1 MRPGGPRHKPP
12 PGNDSE
18 RDRTVASTREGLD
31 RDRRRSQPTFTAL
44 IGGNTHDRPHRAKE
58 LALMTGQ
65 IDRIE
70 GQVMPVNA
78 FLVHG
83 PDGVVVVDGMLTV
96 TDAALVRQTIDDTGY
111 PLAGV
116 VVTHPHPD
124 HYAGLAHLVGTDDVP
139 IVATT
144 AVDAIIRRD
153 DQLKDEVVGPM
164 MGDEWPTRR
173 VFPNRTLNH
182 GDDVRLGGLTL
193 SVRELGPGE
202 SHVDSMWQLD
212 ENTIFAGDIA
222 YNGMHAY
229 LADGRW
235 RDWLV
240 TLDRL
245 EEDLPD
251 DVTLYVG
258 HGPPGGKDLLAGQ
271 RRYIETF
278 LDAVEAHADAIDHG
292 DHSGVIEAMKRLL
305 PTDSLLFLMDLSI
318 EPTLAAL
325 RPAP

>member
-1 MRPGGPRHKPP
+1 M
-12 PGNDSE
+12 
-18 RDRTVASTREGLD
+18 
-31 RDRRRSQPTFTAL
+31 TA
-44 IGGNTHDRPHRAKE
+44 
-58 LALMTGQ
+58 Q

-70 GQVMPVNA
+70 GRVMPVNA

-83 PDGVVVVDGMLTV
+83 PDGVVLVDGMLTV
-96 TDAALVRQTIDDTGY
+96 TDAALVRQAIDDSGD

-124 HYAGLAHLVGTDDVP
+124 HYAGLAQLVGTDDIA
-139 IVATT
+139 IVATH

-153 DQLKDEVVGPM
+153 DQLKAEVVGPM
-164 MGDEWPTRR
+164 MGDEWPTKR
-173 VFPNRTLNH
+173 VFPNRTAND

-202 SHVDSMWQLD
+202 SHVDTLWQLD
-212 ENTIFAGDIA
+212 AGTIFAGDVA

-235 RDWLV
+235 REWLV
-240 TLDRL
+240 SLDRL
-245 EEDLPD
+245 EAELPD

-258 HGPPGGKDLLAGQ
+258 HGPPGGKDLLAAQ
-271 RRYIETF
+271 RHYIEVF
-278 LDAVEAHADAIDHG
+278 VEAVEAQAGAIDQG
-292 DHSGVIEAMKRLL
+292 DHGGVIEAMNRLL

-318 EPTLAAL
+318 EPTLATL
-325 RPAP
+325 RHEGRPHHGQTDAARSRQDGQ